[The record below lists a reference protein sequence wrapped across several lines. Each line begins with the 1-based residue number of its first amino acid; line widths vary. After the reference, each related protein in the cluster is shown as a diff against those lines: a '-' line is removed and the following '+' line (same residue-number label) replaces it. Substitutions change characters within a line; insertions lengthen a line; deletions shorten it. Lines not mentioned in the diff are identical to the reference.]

1 MPGFS
6 GAAVD
11 RCRYLVC
18 MRGKARF
25 GLLGLCALAA
35 ACGSTTGPSASSA
48 PLRIQNLSGSVA
60 KLGSWEGS
68 PLYGVRLR
76 ATVCVGSPKALYPD
90 IGITHF
96 VLSGS
101 PTRKWWRIRTVV
113 DSPPWLVPLQE
124 SWQGKECGP
133 VQIDDPIPPEHTG
146 GVEQLGNPYSCYGVA
161 FTIKTGT
168 ASASKRA
175 IIQCGGIGGRATC
188 SPDQLVAPPWVVGQ
202 AQRLAVKHL
211 RDAGFRVTVFPESK
225 PKTGVPIGVVTRQE
239 PDHGLG
245 MCRRA
250 DISIVV
256 AVAKK

>member
-1 MPGFS
+1 M
-6 GAAVD
+6 
-11 RCRYLVC
+11 
-18 MRGKARF
+18 
-25 GLLGLCALAA
+25 
-35 ACGSTTGPSASSA
+35 
-48 PLRIQNLSGSVA
+48 
-60 KLGSWEGS
+60 
-68 PLYGVRLR
+68 
-76 ATVCVGSPKALYPD
+76 
-90 IGITHF
+90 
-96 VLSGS
+96 
-101 PTRKWWRIRTVV
+101 
-113 DSPPWLVPLQE
+113 
-124 SWQGKECGP
+124 
-133 VQIDDPIPPEHTG
+133 QIDDPIPPEHTG

-239 PDHGLG
+239 PGHGLR

-256 AVAKK
+256 AIAKN